1 MNKPDPEGLTAYYK
15 AAESWAEDRSA
26 ESARSIRT
34 AWIVA
39 GAAATIAVLEAIAI
53 VAMMPL
59 KTTQP
64 IAVLVDKQTGNV
76 QALDLGSAG
85 AIQPNEALTRSMLAQ
100 YVTARENFDINALKD
115 NYRKVALWSAGEARD
130 QYIGLMQATNP
141 ASPLAQYPRQAMIR
155 ADIRSISVLGPDT
168 VLVRFATTRADPGG
182 QPVPQGVWAAVIK
195 YRFSAAAMS
204 AASRLDNPLGFQVLR
219 YAKSAEIAPE
229 TQNAAPVQAQIVP
242 QVRAGTAPQASA
254 IPTPTVTSSAPR

>member
-26 ESARSIRT
+26 ESARSLRT
-34 AWIVA
+34 AWIIA

-53 VAMMPL
+53 VVMMPL

-76 QALDLGSAG
+76 EALDLSSAG
-85 AIQPNEALTRSMLAQ
+85 MIQPDEALTRSMLAQ
-100 YVTARENFDINALKD
+100 YVSARENFDINALKD

-130 QYIGLMQATNP
+130 QYIGMMQATNP
-141 ASPLAQYPRQAMIR
+141 ASPLTQYPRQAVVHTE
-155 ADIRSISVLGPDT
+155 IRSISQLSSDT

-182 QPVPQGVWAAVIK
+182 QPVPQGIWAAVIK
-195 YRFSAAAMS
+195 YRFSAAGMS
-204 AASRLDNPLGFQVLR
+204 AASRLDNPLGFQVLH
-219 YAKSAEIAPE
+219 YSKSAEIAPQTE
-229 TQNAAPVQAQIVP
+229 SATLVQVPSAQPAGQAA
-242 QVRAGTAPQASA
+242 APQASA
-254 IPTPTVTSSAPR
+254 SPPLSSPAPR

>member
-15 AAESWAEDRSA
+15 AAESWAEDRNA

-115 NYRKVALWSAGEARD
+115 NYRKVAVWSAGEARD
-130 QYIGLMQATNP
+130 QYISMMQATNP
-141 ASPLAQYPRQAMIR
+141 TSPLTQYPRQAVVH
-155 ADIRSISVLGPDT
+155 ADIRSISVLGGDT

-195 YRFSAAAMS
+195 YRFSAAGMS

-219 YAKSAEIAPE
+219 YSKSAEIAPQTE
-229 TQNAAPVQAQIVP
+229 SATLVQVPSAQPVGQAAAPQTSTSP
-242 QVRAGTAPQASA
+242 T
-254 IPTPTVTSSAPR
+254 IPSPAPR